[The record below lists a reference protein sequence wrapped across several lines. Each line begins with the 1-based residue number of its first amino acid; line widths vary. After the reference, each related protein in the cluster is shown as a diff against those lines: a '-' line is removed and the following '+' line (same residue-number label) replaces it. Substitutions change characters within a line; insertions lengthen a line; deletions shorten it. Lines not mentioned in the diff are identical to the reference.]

1 VRGHDFERELRVVF
15 VGREVEDRKW
25 TLTAKAGAAV
35 PTFVDHRSRELLSI
49 VAAES
54 PDVVV
59 VFGPH
64 RLARGVAASLPG
76 VCVGFLTDSLPTPR
90 SDDGSPWSSADR
102 LTFDADEAPMATWSF
117 DASEYDRVMAADPR
131 VARLEVELD
140 IWRSPPL
147 PVDDALYRTRG
158 PLTPDARAL
167 FLGASS
173 DWREAFLVGAKHH
186 YELRHYA
193 FGLAGERLA
202 KVLRDTSIGV
212 VLAPGPWS
220 TFEPAAALH
229 LAADHVLLAGPLEPP
244 RGLEAGLDHL
254 TFQEP
259 EDLLHLLFELQ
270 QRPAAF
276 EHVRRR
282 GRVRAEE
289 FRASRIWPR
298 LLKDVLHD
306 LHAFGSDRCAAA

>member
-1 VRGHDFERELRVVF
+1 VRGHGFERELRVVF
-15 VGREVEDRKW
+15 VGRKVEDRKW
-25 TLTAKAGAAV
+25 TLTAKAGGVV
-35 PTFVDHRSRELLSI
+35 PTFVDHRSRELVSI

-64 RLARGVAASLPG
+64 RLTRGVAAALPG
-76 VCVGFLTDSLPTPR
+76 VCVGFVTDLLPTPR
-90 SDDGSPWSSADR
+90 SYDGSPWSSADR
-102 LTFDADEAPMATWSF
+102 LTLDVDEAPMATCSF

-131 VARLEVELD
+131 VARLEIELD

-158 PLTPDARAL
+158 PVEPGARAL
-167 FLGASS
+167 FLGESS

-193 FGLAGERLA
+193 FGLEGDRLA
-202 KVLRDTSIGV
+202 KVLRDSSIGV

-229 LAADHVLLAGPLEPP
+229 LAADHLLLAGPLEPP

-254 TFQEP
+254 TFHEP

-270 QRPAAF
+270 QWPAAF

-298 LLKDVLHD
+298 LLTDVLHD
-306 LHAFGSDRCAAA
+306 LYAFGSNRCAAA